1 MTIAA
6 AVESDDGK
14 RRKVTCGGTF
24 LRLPLEVLSAK
35 FKSDRKDIERDLLL
49 IHNFISSGKVAAAAN
64 PAEAVEKLLKKLDIV
79 EGRVSEKKR
88 EQASLADTIKR
99 RVTVMENITSASDVD
114 DLVDWGDPDT
124 LLLME
129 WLVRNGFSR
138 TLTKLMETSQED
150 SLIGQGALLR
160 ESLDPDIA
168 VDEKIRGIK
177 KALRNGD
184 VAPAIEWYKSCRSRI
199 DKMHK
204 TTRKEDSTAEVPRL
218 VRGPWARPTLEDE
231 KNDEHQ
237 QSREMDLLTVLH
249 LYEVTRLLEGSDE
262 GRFERAVEY
271 VRKGAEDGDIA
282 GPNLGVACRAVSCGI
297 RGAHE
302 HGVGDDTAAFWCI
315 QGRSSSDARE
325 DPQRLFDA
333 RLEAASNLLA
343 DYTRFVYYNDDIS
356 STAVSDTGS
365 MMERLVRAGVFAL
378 ATPTCPSNASASCPC
393 CDPLCFSWGF
403 QQGMEHPT
411 RLRSHLVC
419 PYTGRIMEQ
428 ARASPAGHVLSS
440 HCMSLLSKGNGD
452 SSSRSG
458 EHVRK
463 IRCPVTGVE
472 RMEAKASLPEICPTI
487 SSDSSSEIARKDTVV
502 PWRRGGGWY
511 GNVDCDLDCQ
521 LYNTFLHF
529 GGPSEPAVPEPEEQ
543 STFRRRPR
551 SLSCTRFQREPRR
564 SSYKVGS
571 EDDETPTDDS
581 SNLDG
586 NEKQFTTVMVHNLQ
600 SHCNIDYFQR
610 VLDAAGFRGFYDF
623 LYVPLNFK
631 TREVVG
637 FAFVNFGDQEHAQ
650 KMIDGFNDLVLDGC
664 LPLVVEAAKNQGLQ
678 AQIDHLRESP
688 VNAAEEE
695 FRPKLF
701 ELGTGHQLEFPAP
714 TNPRPPRRSH
724 RHRRRVREY
733 VPQKPKPVEVCDPYA
748 QTHLD
753 YSMAL
758 GDLLL

>member
-1 MTIAA
+1 MSAA
-6 AVESDDGK
+6 AVESDGGK
-14 RRKVTCGGTF
+14 RRKVTCGGAF

-35 FKSDRKDIERDLLL
+35 FRSDRKDIERDLLL
-49 IHNFISSGKVAAAAN
+49 IHNFISSGKVTAAEN
-64 PAEAVEKLLKKLDIV
+64 PAETVEKLLKKLDIV

-99 RVTVMENITSASDVD
+99 RVTVMENIAAGSDAD
-114 DLVDWGDPDT
+114 DLADWGDPDT

-138 TLTKLMETSQED
+138 TLKKLMETPHKD
-150 SLIGQGALLR
+150 SLIGQGGLAR
-160 ESLDPDIA
+160 ESFDPDVA

-177 KALRNGD
+177 RALRD
-184 VAPAIEWYKSCRSRI
+184 
-199 DKMHK
+199 
-204 TTRKEDSTAEVPRL
+204 
-218 VRGPWARPTLEDE
+218 
-231 KNDEHQ
+231 
-237 QSREMDLLTVLH
+237 
-249 LYEVTRLLEGSDE
+249 GSDE

-271 VRKGAEDGDIA
+271 IRKAAEDGDIA
-282 GPNLGVACRAVSCGI
+282 GPSLGVACRAVSCGI

-315 QGRSSSDARE
+315 QGRSSSDAR
-325 DPQRLFDA
+325 
-333 RLEAASNLLA
+333 LEAASNLLD
-343 DYTRFVYYNDDIS
+343 DYTRFVYHNDDIS
-356 STAVSDTGS
+356 SAAVSDNGS
-365 MMERLVRAGVFAL
+365 MLERLVRK
-378 ATPTCPSNASASCPC
+378 
-393 CDPLCFSWGF
+393 
-403 QQGMEHPT
+403 GMEHPT

-428 ARASPAGHVLSS
+428 ALASPAGHVLSS
-440 HCMSLLSKGNGD
+440 HCMSLLSKGNGG
-452 SSSRSG
+452 SSSRSD
-458 EHVRK
+458 EHDIFNMNGMAVDLQCASAKKLFARYA
-463 IRCPVTGVE
+463 R
-472 RMEAKASLPEICPTI
+472 RMKNNESLPEICPTI
-487 SSDSSSEIARKDTVV
+487 SSDSSSEIMRKEFNNFAIRHNDWIPIALDGTVAAWWWTV
-502 PWRRGGGWY
+502 RQIRM
-511 GNVDCDLDCQ
+511 
-521 LYNTFLHF
+521 
-529 GGPSEPAVPEPEEQ
+529 
-543 STFRRRPR
+543 
-551 SLSCTRFQREPRR
+551 
-564 SSYKVGS
+564 VGS

-581 SNLDG
+581 SHLDG
-586 NEKQFTTVMVHNLQ
+586 NEKQFTT
-600 SHCNIDYFQR
+600 R
-610 VLDAAGFRGFYDF
+610 VLDAAGFRGSYDF

-631 TREVVG
+631 THEVVG

-688 VNAAEEE
+688 VNAAVEE

-701 ELGTGHQLEFPAP
+701 ELGTGRQLEFPRP

>member
-160 ESLDPDIA
+160 ESFDPDIA

-315 QGRSSSDARE
+315 QGRSSSDAR
-325 DPQRLFDA
+325 
-333 RLEAASNLLA
+333 LEAASNLLA

-419 PYTGRIMEQ
+419 PYTGRIM
-428 ARASPAGHVLSS
+428 
-440 HCMSLLSKGNGD
+440 
-452 SSSRSG
+452 
-458 EHVRK
+458 
-463 IRCPVTGVE
+463 
-472 RMEAKASLPEICPTI
+472 
-487 SSDSSSEIARKDTVV
+487 
-502 PWRRGGGWY
+502 
-511 GNVDCDLDCQ
+511 
-521 LYNTFLHF
+521 
-529 GGPSEPAVPEPEEQ
+529 
-543 STFRRRPR
+543 
-551 SLSCTRFQREPRR
+551 REPRR

-586 NEKQFTTVMVHNLQ
+586 NEKQFTT
-600 SHCNIDYFQR
+600 R

>member
-1 MTIAA
+1 
-6 AVESDDGK
+6 
-14 RRKVTCGGTF
+14 
-24 LRLPLEVLSAK
+24 
-35 FKSDRKDIERDLLL
+35 
-49 IHNFISSGKVAAAAN
+49 
-64 PAEAVEKLLKKLDIV
+64 
-79 EGRVSEKKR
+79 
-88 EQASLADTIKR
+88 
-99 RVTVMENITSASDVD
+99 
-114 DLVDWGDPDT
+114 
-124 LLLME
+124 
-129 WLVRNGFSR
+129 
-138 TLTKLMETSQED
+138 
-150 SLIGQGALLR
+150 SLIGQGGLAR
-160 ESLDPDIA
+160 ESFDPDIA

-177 KALRNGD
+177 KALGNGD

-204 TTRKEDSTAEVPRL
+204 TTGKEDSTAEVH
-218 VRGPWARPTLEDE
+218 AE
-231 KNDEHQ
+231 NDEHQ

-262 GRFERAVEY
+262 ERFERAVEY
-271 VRKGAEDGDIA
+271 VRKAAEDGDIA

-315 QGRSSSDARE
+315 QGRSSSDAR
-325 DPQRLFDA
+325 
-333 RLEAASNLLA
+333 LEAASNLLD

-356 STAVSDTGS
+356 SAGVSDNGS

-393 CDPLCFSWGF
+393 CDPLCHSWGF
-403 QQGMEHPT
+403 QKGMEHPT

-428 ARASPAGHVLSS
+428 ALASPAGHVLSS
-440 HCMSLLSKGNGD
+440 HCMTLLSKENGG

-458 EHVRK
+458 EHYFYYLTQLMCSPS
-463 IRCPVTGVE
+463 IT
-472 RMEAKASLPEICPTI
+472 
-487 SSDSSSEIARKDTVV
+487 SSSSTKTSCGS
-502 PWRRGGGWY
+502 PSS
-511 GNVDCDLDCQ
+511 VDCDLDCQ

-586 NEKQFTTVMVHNLQ
+586 NEKQFTTVMIHNLQ
-600 SHCNIDYFQR
+600 SHCNVDYFQR
-610 VLDAAGFRGFYDF
+610 VLDAAGFRGSYDF

-631 TREVVG
+631 THEVVG

-664 LPLVVEAAKNQGLQ
+664 LPLVVEPAKNQGLQ

-695 FRPKLF
+695 FRPKIF
-701 ELGTGHQLEFPAP
+701 ELGTGRQLEFPAP

>member
-1 MTIAA
+1 FLISQGGLAR
-6 AVESDDGK
+6 ES
-14 RRKVTCGGTF
+14 F
-24 LRLPLEVLSAK
+24 
-35 FKSDRKDIERDLLL
+35 
-49 IHNFISSGKVAAAAN
+49 
-64 PAEAVEKLLKKLDIV
+64 
-79 EGRVSEKKR
+79 
-88 EQASLADTIKR
+88 
-99 RVTVMENITSASDVD
+99 
-114 DLVDWGDPDT
+114 DPD
-124 LLLME
+124 
-129 WLVRNGFSR
+129 V
-138 TLTKLMETSQED
+138 
-150 SLIGQGALLR
+150 
-160 ESLDPDIA
+160 A

-204 TTRKEDSTAEVPRL
+204 TTGKEDSTAEVPRL
-218 VRGPWARPTLEDE
+218 VRGPGAMPTREDE
-231 KNDEHQ
+231 SGGYDESYGFIISVHAENDERQ
-237 QSREMDLLTVLH
+237 QSHEMDLLTVLH

-271 VRKGAEDGDIA
+271 VRKAAEEGDIA

-315 QGRSSSDARE
+315 QGRSSSDAR
-325 DPQRLFDA
+325 
-333 RLEAASNLLA
+333 LEAASNLLD

-356 STAVSDTGS
+356 SAALSDSGS

-393 CDPLCFSWGF
+393 CDPLCHSWGF
-403 QQGMEHPT
+403 QKGMEHPT

-428 ARASPAGHVLSS
+428 ALSSPAGHVLSS
-440 HCMSLLSKGNGD
+440 HCMSLLSKGNGG
-452 SSSRSG
+452 SSSRSD
-458 EHVRK
+458 EH
-463 IRCPVTGVE
+463 
-472 RMEAKASLPEICPTI
+472 
-487 SSDSSSEIARKDTVV
+487 
-502 PWRRGGGWY
+502 
-511 GNVDCDLDCQ
+511 
-521 LYNTFLHF
+521 
-529 GGPSEPAVPEPEEQ
+529 
-543 STFRRRPR
+543 
-551 SLSCTRFQREPRR
+551 REPRR

-586 NEKQFTTVMVHNLQ
+586 NEKQFTT
-600 SHCNIDYFQR
+600 R

-631 TREVVG
+631 THEVVG

-664 LPLVVEAAKNQGLQ
+664 LPLVVEPAKNQGLQ

-688 VNAAEEE
+688 LNAAEEE

-701 ELGTGHQLEFPAP
+701 ELGTGRQLEFPRP